1 MDKDFQDRIDEYLL
15 HSDTMSEEAKAN
27 FLKEIEED
35 EAKKEQ
41 FELTKSIKKA
51 IVSRGEKLK
60 AMAEFQKEYEK
71 RKDDMGKKPVRRL
84 WLWASGI
91 AAVLVVGFFAIKPV
105 FVDKTDDG
113 NVRGGDDIFVP
124 VPTDSIK
131 NDTITSVK
139 DSISVMP

>member
-15 HSDTMSEEAKAN
+15 HSDTMSDEAKAN

-35 EAKKEQ
+35 EVKKEQ

-51 IVSRGEKLK
+51 IASRGEKLK

-71 RKDDMGKKPVRRL
+71 RKDDTGKEPVRRL

-105 FVDKTDDG
+105 FVDKPDDE

>member
-15 HSDTMSEEAKAN
+15 HSDTMSDEAKAN

-51 IVSRGEKLK
+51 IASRGEKLK

-71 RKDDMGKKPVRRL
+71 RKDDTGKEPVRRL

-105 FVDKTDDG
+105 FVDKPDDE

>member
-15 HSDTMSEEAKAN
+15 HSDKMSEEAKAH

-51 IVSRGEKLK
+51 ITSRGEKLK

-71 RKDDMGKKPVRRL
+71 RKDDTGKKPVRRL
-84 WLWASGI
+84 WLWVSGI
-91 AAVLVVGFFAIKPV
+91 AAVLVVGFFAVKPV
-105 FVDKTDDG
+105 FVDKPDDG

-124 VPTDSIK
+124 VRTDSIEG
-131 NDTITSVK
+131 DTISSVK
-139 DSISVMP
+139 DSINVMP

>member
-15 HSDTMSEEAKAN
+15 HSDTMSEEAKDN

-51 IVSRGEKLK
+51 IASRGEKLK

-71 RKDDMGKKPVRRL
+71 RKDDTGKEPVRRL

-105 FVDKTDDG
+105 FVDKPDDE

>member
-27 FLKEIEED
+27 FLKEIAED
-35 EAKKEQ
+35 EAKREQ
-41 FELTKSIKKA
+41 FEFTKSIKKA
-51 IVSRGEKLK
+51 ITSRGEKLK

-71 RKDDMGKKPVRRL
+71 RNDDTGMKPVRRL

-105 FVDKTDDG
+105 FVDKPDDE

-139 DSISVMP
+139 DSINVMP

>member
-15 HSDTMSEEAKAN
+15 HSDAMSDEAKAN

-51 IVSRGEKLK
+51 IASRGEKLK

-71 RKDDMGKKPVRRL
+71 RKDDTGKEPVRRL

-105 FVDKTDDG
+105 FVDKPDDE